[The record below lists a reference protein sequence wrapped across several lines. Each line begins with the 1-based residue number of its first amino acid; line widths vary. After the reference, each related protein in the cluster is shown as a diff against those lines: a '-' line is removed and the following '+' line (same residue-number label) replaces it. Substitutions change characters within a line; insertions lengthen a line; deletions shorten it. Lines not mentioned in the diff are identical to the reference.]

1 MAELVLGDPCPG
13 VPVRAE
19 CDVGHGLAAAASL
32 YVASSWWKYWFI
44 RPSTGPAGAR
54 WPGDIVHDVVVG
66 DVGLVLVI
74 RDGGLLLAGVPQ
86 VSRFDHGEVAR
97 CQEWQLS

>member
-1 MAELVLGDPCPG
+1 MWVMDWRPRQACTWHHPG
-13 VPVRAE
+13 
-19 CDVGHGLAAAASL
+19 G
-32 YVASSWWKYWFI
+32 
-44 RPSTGPAGAR
+44 STGSSAPAGAG

-66 DVGLVLVI
+66 DVGLVLVL